1 MRDAADRGFAVAV
14 IDEAVAG
21 FSQESHDATLA
32 SLRGG
37 FAAMIPTVADTVA
50 MLDELAGRSTARAAA
65 E

>member
-1 MRDAADRGFAVAV
+1 MRDAADRGFACAL

-37 FAAMIPTVADTVA
+37 FAAVIPTVDDAVA
-50 MLDELAGRSTARAAA
+50 MLDEIAGRTAPRAAA